1 MAKGPEAKLWQQ
13 LKKGLKNSHLVRIE
27 SRIGLG
33 VPDVNGCTN
42 GQTYWLELKV
52 SKGKH
57 IPLSKYQK
65 AWIYERSKVGGK
77 VFVLVTTLKEC
88 SLKVYDSAVVLRG
101 PGLPFPVL
109 TLEYPYDWSK
119 LEQLLGAWPDPVSR
133 NPVSR

>member
-1 MAKGPEAKLWQQ
+1 MSKGPEAKLWQQ

-27 SRIGLG
+27 SRVDPG

-57 IPLSKYQK
+57 IRLSKYQK
-65 AWIYERSKVGGK
+65 AWIYERSKFGGK
-77 VFVLVTTLKEC
+77 VFVCARALPL
-88 SLKVYDSAVVLRG
+88 SPLKVYDSSIVRG
-101 PGLPFPVL
+101 HGTPFPVL
-109 TLEYPYDWSK
+109 TLEHPYDWSK
-119 LEQLLGAWPDPVSR
+119 LEQLLGSGQLPSE

>member
-65 AWIYERSKVGGK
+65 AWIYERSRFGGK
-77 VFVLVTTLKEC
+77 VFVLVTTLASS
-88 SLKVYDSAVVLRG
+88 SLKVYDSNVVRG
-101 PGLPFPVL
+101 HGLLFPVL
-109 TLEYPYDWSK
+109 TLEHPYDWSK
-119 LEQLLGAWPDPVSR
+119 LEELLGSGQIPSG
-133 NPVSR
+133 NPVSC

>member
-13 LKKGLKNSHLVRIE
+13 IKKGLKNSHLVRIE

-77 VFVLVTTLKEC
+77 VFVLVTTLKG
-88 SLKVYDSAVVLRG
+88 SALKVYDCSVVLRG
-101 PGLPFPVL
+101 PGFPFPVL
-109 TLEYPYDWSK
+109 VLEYPYDWSK
-119 LEQLLGAWPDPVSR
+119 LEQLLGQAPGGSPE
-133 NPVSR
+133 NPVAR

>member
-1 MAKGPEAKLWQQ
+1 MPKGPEAKLWQQ

-27 SRIGLG
+27 SRVDPG

-52 SKGKH
+52 SKGNH
-57 IPLSKYQK
+57 IRLSKYQK
-65 AWIYERSKVGGK
+65 AWIYERSKFGGK
-77 VFVLVTTLKEC
+77 VFVCARAHPL
-88 SLKVYDSAVVLRG
+88 SALKVYDSNVVRG
-101 PGLPFPVL
+101 PELPFPVL

-119 LEQLLGAWPDPVSR
+119 LEQLLGAWPDPPSE

>member
-65 AWIYERSKVGGK
+65 AWIYERSRFGGK
-77 VFVLVTTLKEC
+77 VFVLVTTLASS
-88 SLKVYDSAVVLRG
+88 SLKVYDSNVVRG
-101 PGLPFPVL
+101 HGLPFPVL
-109 TLEYPYDWSK
+109 TLEHPYDWSK
-119 LEQLLGAWPDPVSR
+119 LEELLGSGQVPSG
-133 NPVSR
+133 NPVSC